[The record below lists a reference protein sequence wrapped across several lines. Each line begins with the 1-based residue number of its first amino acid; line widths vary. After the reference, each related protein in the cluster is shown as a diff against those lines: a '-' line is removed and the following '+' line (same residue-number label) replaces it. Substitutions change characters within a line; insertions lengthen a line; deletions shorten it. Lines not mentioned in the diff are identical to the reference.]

1 MQQYTS
7 TITASVSGN
16 VTGVSL
22 APGTVFDADMV
33 VGHHD
38 GAPLTLGEA
47 LGRDLLSVCTPVTSA
62 AVDDNKPRGI
72 RRAPSVPVDPPADDP
87 KE

>member
-22 APGTVFDADMV
+22 APGTVFDADQV
-33 VGHHD
+33 VGHQA

-47 LGRDLLSVCTPVTSA
+47 LGPELLGVCVPVSA
-62 AVDDNKPRGI
+62 ASDPDHKPRA